1 MSFDAD
7 EEILQDFLVEAGEIL
22 EQLSE
27 QLVELESRPDDMDLL
42 NAIFRGFHTVKGG
55 AGFLQ
60 LNALVECCHIAEN
73 VFDILRKG
81 ERRVSSELMDVVLQ
95 ALDTVNAMFDQV
107 REQSEPTPATPELLA
122 ALARLAEPEGAEP
135 AEPVQAPPAAV
146 PPAEPAA
153 PPEAPAQ
160 SASSDITDDEFEQLL
175 DALQGDEAPASAVAE
190 APAAPAGDEISDAE
204 FEALLDQL
212 HGKGKFVPPAV
223 SAEPAQVPAE
233 AVEPAAAAAGDD
245 ISDAEFE
252 ALLDQ
257 LHGKGKFVPPAVS
270 AEPAQVPAEAVE
282 PAAAAAGDD
291 ISDDEFEALL
301 DELHGKGKFGDVP
314 EAAGTPAAPAAAAPA
329 AAPAEQGKAPAAA
342 GGDEISDDEFESL
355 LDELH
360 GKGKFNGASEAVA
373 AAAAVAKNIAAKSP
387 AAKPVAPAKAA
398 AARPAAPDRP
408 AASEAE
414 TTVRVDT
421 ARLDEIMNMVGELV
435 LVRNRLV
442 RLGLNS
448 GDEAM
453 AKAVANL
460 DVVTGDLQ
468 MSVMKTRM
476 QPIKKVFG
484 RFPRLVRDLARN
496 MKKEINLE
504 LVGEETDLDKNLVE
518 ALADPLVHLVR
529 NAVDHGIES
538 PEEREAAGKPRVG
551 QVVLSAEQEGD
562 HILLMITDDGKGM
575 DAEVLRNK
583 AVEKGLLER
592 DAADRLTDLECY
604 NLIFAPGFSTKTE
617 ISDVSGRGVG
627 MDVVKTKISQLN
639 GTVNVFSQKGSGSK
653 IVIKVPL
660 TLAIMPTL
668 MVMLGSQAFA
678 FPLVNVNEIFHLDL
692 SRTNVV
698 DGQEVVIVRDKALPL
713 FYLKRWLVPSAAH
726 EEQGEGHVVI
736 LSVGTQRIGFVV
748 DQLVGQEE
756 VVIKPLGKMLQGT
769 PGMAG
774 ATITGDGR
782 IALILDVPSMLKR
795 YARRI

>member
-1 MSFDAD
+1 MSFGAD

-27 QLVELESRPDDMDLL
+27 QLVELESRPDDADLL

-60 LNALVECCHIAEN
+60 LNELVECCHIAEN

-81 ERRVSSELMDVVLQ
+81 ERRVDSELMDVVLE
-95 ALDTVNAMFDQV
+95 ALDAVNSMFGEV
-107 REQSEPTPATPELLA
+107 RERAPVTPATPELLE
-122 ALARLAEPEGAEP
+122 ALARLAEPASVAEVVV
-135 AEPVQAPPAAV
+135 AAPPAAV
-146 PPAEPAA
+146 ETVAA
-153 PPEAPAQ
+153 
-160 SASSDITDDEFEQLL
+160 ASGDITDDEFESLLNSLSASKAEAEAQDRAAGRAPAVVAAPVSATAAKGDDITDDEFESLL
-175 DALQGDEAPASAVAE
+175 DQLHGKGQFA
-190 APAAPAGDEISDAE
+190 APAAAPVAKAAPPAAAGDEITDDE

-212 HGKGKFVPPAV
+212 HGKGTFVADAVAPA
-223 SAEPAQVPAE
+223 PA
-233 AVEPAAAAAGDD
+233 
-245 ISDAEFE
+245 S
-252 ALLDQ
+252 
-257 LHGKGKFVPPAVS
+257 
-270 AEPAQVPAEAVE
+270 
-282 PAAAAAGDD
+282 
-291 ISDDEFEALL
+291 
-301 DELHGKGKFGDVP
+301 
-314 EAAGTPAAPAAAAPA
+314 AAPAAATSAK
-329 AAPAEQGKAPAAA
+329 GT
-342 GGDEISDDEFESL
+342 GGSPDLISDDEFESL
-355 LDELH
+355 LDDLH
-360 GKGKFNGASEAVA
+360 GKGKFTESAAIAAPAPSSQPAAAAQAPAVA
-373 AAAAVAKNIAAKSP
+373 AKPIVAKP
-387 AAKPVAPAKAA
+387 EAAKPAAPARAA
-398 AARPAAPDRP
+398 ATGEKPV
-408 AASEAE
+408 ASEAE

-442 RLGLNS
+442 RLGANS
-448 GDEAM
+448 ADEAM
-453 AKAVANL
+453 QKAVSNL
-460 DVVTGDLQ
+460 DVVTADLQ
-468 MSVMKTRM
+468 TAVMKTRM

-484 RFPRLVRDLARN
+484 RFPRLVRDLARQL
-496 MKKEINLE
+496 KKEIILE

-529 NAVDHGIES
+529 NAVDHGVET
-538 PEEREAAGKPRVG
+538 PEEREATGKPRG
-551 QVVLSAEQEGD
+551 GKVVLSAEQEGD
-562 HILLMITDDGKGM
+562 HILLSISDDGKGM
-575 DAEVLRNK
+575 DPQVLRNI
-583 AVEKGLLER
+583 AVKRGVMDK
-592 DAADRLTDLECY
+592 DAADRLSDTECY

-639 GTVNVFSQKGSGSK
+639 GTINIYSAKGQGSK

-668 MVMLGSQAFA
+668 MVMLGNQAFA

-713 FYLKRWLVPSAAH
+713 FYLKRWLVSSAAH
-726 EEQGEGHVVI
+726 EEQREGHVVI

-769 PGMAG
+769 PGMSG

-795 YARRI
+795 YAARRI

>member
-1 MSFDAD
+1 MSFGAD

-27 QLVELESRPDDMDLL
+27 QLVELESRPDDADLL

-60 LNALVECCHIAEN
+60 LNELVECCHIAEN

-81 ERRVSSELMDVVLQ
+81 ERRVDAELMDVVLE
-95 ALDTVNAMFDQV
+95 ALDAVNSMFSEV
-107 REQSEPTPATPELLA
+107 RERAPITAATPELLA
-122 ALARLAEPEGAEP
+122 ALARLAEPQSADEAPASPVAEMIEELVVEGDASGDITDNEFEQLLDSLNAVKAEAEAPVAAAP
-135 AEPVQAPPAAV
+135 AQTAAAAASDEITDAEFESLLDQLHGKGQFAVDAVAPVAA
-146 PPAEPAA
+146 APAA
-153 PPEAPAQ
+153 PAKGD
-160 SASSDITDDEFEQLL
+160 SSDITDD
-175 DALQGDEAPASAVAE
+175 
-190 APAAPAGDEISDAE
+190 E

-212 HGKGKFVPPAV
+212 HGKGNFAVDALESAIASAPA
-223 SAEPAQVPAE
+223 PAAPV
-233 AVEPAAAAAGDD
+233 AAAAGSDL
-245 ISDAEFE
+245 ISD
-252 ALLDQ
+252 
-257 LHGKGKFVPPAVS
+257 H
-270 AEPAQVPAEAVE
+270 
-282 PAAAAAGDD
+282 
-291 ISDDEFEALL
+291 
-301 DELHGKGKFGDVP
+301 
-314 EAAGTPAAPAAAAPA
+314 
-329 AAPAEQGKAPAAA
+329 
-342 GGDEISDDEFESL
+342 EFESL

-360 GKGKFNGASEAVA
+360 GKGKFSEVGTATAGTASTVATPAAKAPAAVAAPKPAAKPEPKAEAPKPA
-373 AAAAVAKNIAAKSP
+373 AAAAP
-387 AAKPVAPAKAA
+387 APARAA
-398 AARPAAPDRP
+398 AAPPP
-408 AASEAE
+408 EKPASEAE

-453 AKAVANL
+453 SKAVSNL
-460 DVVTGDLQ
+460 DVVTADLQ
-468 MSVMKTRM
+468 TAVMKTRM

-484 RFPRLVRDLARN
+484 RFPRLVRDLARQL
-496 MKKEINLE
+496 KKEINLE

-538 PEEREAAGKPRVG
+538 PEEREASGKARG
-551 QVVLSAEQEGD
+551 GRVVLAAEQEGD
-562 HILLMITDDGKGM
+562 HILLSISDDGKGM
-575 DAEVLRNK
+575 DPNVLRSI
-583 AVEKGLLER
+583 AVKRGVMDK
-592 DAADRLTDLECY
+592 DAADRLSDTECY

-639 GTVNVFSQKGSGSK
+639 GSINIYSTKGQGSK

-668 MVMLGSQAFA
+668 MVMLGNQAFA

-692 SRTNVV
+692 STTNVV

-713 FYLKRWLVPSAAH
+713 FYLKRWLVSSAAH
-726 EEQGEGHVVI
+726 EEQREGHVVI

-769 PGMAG
+769 PGMSG

-795 YARRI
+795 YAARRI

>member
-245 ISDAEFE
+245 ISD
-252 ALLDQ
+252 
-257 LHGKGKFVPPAVS
+257 
-270 AEPAQVPAEAVE
+270 
-282 PAAAAAGDD
+282 
-291 ISDDEFEALL
+291 DEFEA
-301 DELHGKGKFGDVP
+301 
-314 EAAGTPAAPAAAAPA
+314 
-329 AAPAEQGKAPAAA
+329 
-342 GGDEISDDEFESL
+342 L

-421 ARLDEIMNMVGELV
+421 ARLAEIMNMVGELV